1 MHETKQALLI
11 LAHGFQSLLFK
22 TSAAIVSD
30 KRNQPDFISVLSVS
44 YLEVTYVT
52 TGNSAFRLAL
62 YLTGAHFRGEL
73 QHAGDVSEQKIMC

>member
-11 LAHGFQSLLFK
+11 LAHGFQSLL

-62 YLTGAHFRGEL
+62 YLTGVHFRGEL
-73 QHAGDVSEQKIMC
+73 QHAGDVSEQKIMF

>member
-11 LAHGFQSLLFK
+11 LAHGFQSLL

-73 QHAGDVSEQKIMC
+73 QHAGDVSEQKIMF

>member
-1 MHETKQALLI
+1 MRETKQALLI
-11 LAHGFQSLLFK
+11 LAHGFQSLL

-62 YLTGAHFRGEL
+62 YLTGVHFRGEL

>member
-11 LAHGFQSLLFK
+11 LAHGFQSLL

-62 YLTGAHFRGEL
+62 YLTGVHFRGEL

>member
-11 LAHGFQSLLFK
+11 LAHGFQSLL

-30 KRNQPDFISVLSVS
+30 KRNQPHFISVLSVS
-44 YLEVTYVT
+44 YLEVAYVT

-62 YLTGAHFRGEL
+62 YLTDVHFRVEL
-73 QHAGDVSEQKIMC
+73 QHAGDVSEQEIMC

>member
-11 LAHGFQSLLFK
+11 LAHGFQSLL

-52 TGNSAFRLAL
+52 SGNSAFRLAL

>member
-11 LAHGFQSLLFK
+11 LAHGFQSLL